1 MNTSCLH
8 PGAPSS
14 SRSTPLRTS
23 PEGVPSIGSSL
34 CSFLRKKESRTKAVV
49 FEQRYNSAHTYRPPV
64 VDGERTEAQ
73 RLACAANLASQ
84 QQKGSV
90 KGTGRMSMR
99 TRQKVKKCLQRLVAM
114 ASAAKSVRPR
124 HNPALGYDQ
133 QVCYLTFL
141 TLTLPSDQLRKAD
154 GGFDDKQV
162 KALVGRF
169 LGQVERVC
177 SVVHYVAVYEAQEGT
192 GNLHAHIVL
201 DKYIENLPEGQNKVD
216 LQPLRLTKLW
226 NGFLRHAGYI
236 EPYSAKMRAKYA
248 NGFVLDTEL
257 AEPRQQWNGS
267 AWCEVQASVSEAA
280 QRRRYAYGVATDWQ
294 EPNTVDIHALGK
306 AENVIGYIS
315 AYMTKD
321 ESVRPIE
328 GRLWSHSAGL
338 EKIPA
343 HQEEYTDELRQS
355 VVKLRKQ
362 GKEKELL
369 VTPVGV
375 FSRAEYEDSDL
386 AAAGVSV
393 VRTVHSWKD
402 ADWWQVAP
410 KAYVQRYRTHWREV
424 LRREY
429 GEAKMPTLRAQRA
442 PSRPP
447 LPASTV
453 GVAERLAKRHQPG
466 RAVVLV

>member
-1 MNTSCLH
+1 MNTSY
-8 PGAPSS
+8 PRSGGA
-14 SRSTPLRTS
+14 
-23 PEGVPSIGSSL
+23 PSIGSSL
-34 CSFLRKKESRTKAVV
+34 VAFLRKKESRTKAVV

-73 RLACAANLASQ
+73 QLATVGNLTSQ

-90 KGTGRMSMR
+90 KGTGRMSAQ
-99 TRQKVKKCLQRLVAM
+99 TRRGVKKCLQRLIAM
-114 ASAAKSVRPR
+114 ATAAKLVRPR
-124 HNPALGYDQ
+124 HNSVLGYDQ

-177 SVVHYVAVYEAQEGT
+177 GVNHYVAVYEAQDGT
-192 GNLHAHIVL
+192 GNLHAHIVI

-216 LQPLRLTKLW
+216 SVPLRLTKLW
-226 NGFLRHAGYI
+226 NQQLRGGKASHNYI
-236 EPYSAKMRAKYA
+236 EPYAAKMRAKYA
-248 NGFVLDTEL
+248 SGFVLDMEL

-267 AWCEVQASVSEAA
+267 SWCEVPVPVSEAA

-315 AYMTKD
+315 SYMTKD

-338 EKIPA
+338 EKIQV
-343 HQEEYTDELRQS
+343 HKEEYTDELRRS
-355 VVKLRKQ
+355 VVQLRKQ

-375 FSRAEYEDSDL
+375 FSRAEYEDNDL
-386 AAAGVSV
+386 AAAGVPV

-402 ADWWQVAP
+402 ADWWAVAP
-410 KAYVQRYRTHWREV
+410 RDYKQRYRNHWRDV

-429 GEAKMPTLRAQRA
+429 GEAKLPVLRAQWA
-442 PSRPP
+442 PSRSH
-447 LPASTV
+447 LPAATA
-453 GVAERLAKRHQPG
+453 GVAERLKQQQQHQPG
-466 RAVVLV
+466 RAVALV

>member
-1 MNTSCLH
+1 MEIPCALS
-8 PGAPSS
+8 GSAAP
-14 SRSTPLRTS
+14 
-23 PEGVPSIGSSL
+23 IGSSL
-34 CSFLRKKESRTKAVV
+34 AAFLRKKESRTKAVV
-49 FEQRYNSAHTYRPPV
+49 FEQRYNSAHTYRPAV
-64 VDGERTEAQ
+64 VNGERTEAQ
-73 RLACAANLASQ
+73 QLATVGNLVSQ

-90 KGTGRMSMR
+90 KGTGRMSVQ
-99 TRQKVKKCLQRLVAM
+99 TRRGVKKCLQRLIAM
-114 ASAAKSVRPR
+114 ATAAKSVRPR
-124 HNPALGYDQ
+124 HNLALGYDQ

-141 TLTLPSDQLRKAD
+141 TLTLPSDQLRKVD

-177 SVVHYVAVYEAQEGT
+177 GVNHYVAVYEAQNGT
-192 GNLHAHIVL
+192 GNLHAHVVI

-216 LQPLRLTKLW
+216 AVPLRLTKLW

-236 EPYSAKMRAKYA
+236 EPYAAKMRAKYLD
-248 NGFVLDTEL
+248 GFAFDPEL

-267 AWCEVQASVSEAA
+267 AWCEVPVLVSEAA
-280 QRRRYAYGVATDWQ
+280 QRRRYAHGAATDWQ

-315 AYMTKD
+315 SYMTKD

-338 EKIPA
+338 EKIQV
-343 HQEEYTDELRQS
+343 HKEEYTDELRRS
-355 VVKLRKQ
+355 VAQLRKQ

-369 VTPVGV
+369 VTPAGV
-375 FSRAEYEDSDL
+375 FSRAEYDDNDL
-386 AAAGVSV
+386 AAAGVLV

-410 KAYVQRYRTHWREV
+410 KAYVQRYRNHWRDV

-429 GEAKMPTLRAQRA
+429 GEASLPSLRAQR
-442 PSRPP
+442 SFKRQP
-447 LPASTV
+447 LPAATV
-453 GVAERLAKRHQPG
+453 GVAERLFANSSACLQSG
-466 RAVVLV
+466 T

>member
-1 MNTSCLH
+1 MNTSC
-8 PGAPSS
+8 PR
-14 SRSTPLRTS
+14 SR
-23 PEGVPSIGSSL
+23 GIPSIGSSL
-34 CSFLRKKESRTKAVV
+34 GAFLRKKESRTKAVV

-73 RLACAANLASQ
+73 RLASVGNLASQ
-84 QQKGSV
+84 QQKGSI
-90 KGTGRMSMR
+90 KGTGRMSAQ
-99 TRQKVKKCLQRLVAM
+99 TRRKVKNCLQRMVAM
-114 ASAAKSVRPR
+114 ATAAKSVRPR

-169 LGQVERVC
+169 LGQVERIC

-192 GNLHAHIVL
+192 GNLHAHIVI
-201 DKYIENLPEGQNKVD
+201 DKYVENLPEGQNKVD
-216 LQPLRLTKLW
+216 SVPLRLTKLW
-226 NGFLRHAGYI
+226 NQQLRGGKKGCNYI
-236 EPYSAKMRAKYA
+236 EPYAAKMRAKYA
-248 NGFVLDTEL
+248 SGFVLDMEL
-257 AEPRQQWNGS
+257 VESRQQWNGS
-267 AWCEVQASVSEAA
+267 VWCEVQVPVSEAA
-280 QRRRYAYGVATDWQ
+280 QRRRYAYGMATDWQ

-328 GRLWSHSAGL
+328 GRLWSHSEGL
-338 EKIPA
+338 EKVQV
-343 HQEEYTDELRQS
+343 HKEEYTDELRQS

-362 GKEKELL
+362 GKEKEFL
-369 VTPVGV
+369 VTPAGV
-375 FSRAEYEDSDL
+375 FSRAEYEDNDL

-402 ADWWQVAP
+402 ADWWEVAP
-410 KAYVQRYRTHWREV
+410 KGYAQRHRNHWRDV

-429 GEAKMPTLRAQRA
+429 GEAKLPSLRAQR
-442 PSRPP
+442 PLSRVP
-447 LPASTV
+447 LLAVTV
-453 GVAERLAKRHQPG
+453 GVAERHQPG
-466 RAVVLV
+466 QTAVLV

>member
-1 MNTSCLH
+1 
-8 PGAPSS
+8 
-14 SRSTPLRTS
+14 
-23 PEGVPSIGSSL
+23 
-34 CSFLRKKESRTKAVV
+34 
-49 FEQRYNSAHTYRPPV
+49 
-64 VDGERTEAQ
+64 
-73 RLACAANLASQ
+73 LASQ

-90 KGTGRMSMR
+90 KGTGRMSTR
-99 TRQKVKKCLQRLVAM
+99 TRQKVKKCLQRLIAM
-114 ASAAKSVRPR
+114 ATAAKSLRPR
-124 HNPALGYDQ
+124 HNPVLGYDQ

-141 TLTLPSDQLRKAD
+141 TLTLPSDQFRKAD

-226 NGFLRHAGYI
+226 NGFLRREGYI
-236 EPYSAKMRAKYA
+236 EPYAAKMRAKYA
-248 NGFVLDTEL
+248 NGFAFDQEL
-257 AEPRQQWNGS
+257 TEPRQQWNGS
-267 AWCEVQASVSEAA
+267 AWCEVPVPVSEAT

-338 EKIPA
+338 EKIQV
-343 HQEEYTDELRQS
+343 HKEEYTDELRQS

-362 GKEKELL
+362 GKEKEHL
-369 VTPVGV
+369 VTPAGV
-375 FSRAEYEDSDL
+375 FSRAEYDDNDL

-393 VRTVHSWKD
+393 VRTVHSWKE

-410 KAYVQRYRTHWREV
+410 KAYVQRYRNHWRDV

-429 GEAKMPTLRAQRA
+429 GEAKLPALRAQRV
-442 PSRPP
+442 PSRLP
-447 LPASTV
+447 LPAVTV
-453 GVAERLAKRHQPG
+453 GVGERRAQRHQPS
-466 RAVVLV
+466 RALALI

>member
-1 MNTSCLH
+1 MNTSY
-8 PGAPSS
+8 PRSSGA
-14 SRSTPLRTS
+14 
-23 PEGVPSIGSSL
+23 PSIGSSL
-34 CSFLRKKESRTKAVV
+34 RAFLRKKESRTKAVV

-73 RLACAANLASQ
+73 QQAATGNLASQ

-90 KGTGRMSMR
+90 KGTGRMSAQIR
-99 TRQKVKKCLQRLVAM
+99 RGVKKCLRALIEM
-114 ASAAKSVRPR
+114 ATAAKSVRPR
-124 HNPALGYDQ
+124 YNSALGYDQ

-141 TLTLPSDQLRKAD
+141 TLTLPSDQFRKAD

-177 SVVHYVAVYEAQEGT
+177 GVEHYVAVYEAQDGT
-192 GNLHAHIVL
+192 GNLHAHIVI

-216 LQPLRLTKLW
+216 SVPLRLTKLW

-236 EPYSAKMRAKYA
+236 EPYAAKMRAKYV
-248 NGFVLDTEL
+248 NGFVLDMEL
-257 AEPRQQWNGS
+257 VEPRQQWNGS
-267 AWCEVQASVSEAA
+267 AWCEVQVPVSEAA

-306 AENVIGYIS
+306 AENVMGYIS
-315 AYMTKD
+315 SYMTKD

-328 GRLWSHSAGL
+328 GRLWSHSKGL
-338 EKIPA
+338 EKIQA
-343 HQEEYTDELRQS
+343 HKEEYTDELRQS

-369 VTPVGV
+369 VTPAGV
-375 FSRAEYEDSDL
+375 FSRAEYDDNDL

-402 ADWWQVAP
+402 ADWWAVAP
-410 KAYVQRYRTHWREV
+410 RDYKQRYRNHWRDV

-429 GEAKMPTLRAQRA
+429 GEAKLPVLRAQWA
-442 PSRPP
+442 PSRPH
-447 LPASTV
+447 LPSATV
-453 GVAERLAKRHQPG
+453 GVAERLAQQHQPS
-466 RAVVLV
+466 RAVAFV